1 MTSRRMVTRSGCA
14 SAARLKGRCPL
25 ISAKVGI
32 GHTNSSH
39 FGGGVN
45 CLGPRF
51 LHSYA
56 RGWRRPPPPQR
67 LHPSG
72 GDGCQGWSS
81 VRKWPNQKPL
91 PEFCRD
97 GRDARPVEV
106 GPPAGA
112 TDAGGT
118 SPNLVSQ
125 PLPRGSATKRVL
137 SPFLTRT
144 RTVRLPCVRA
154 VVMTSRTSVGVD
166 TDLPATSRMTSPV
179 ENP

>member
-1 MTSRRMVTRSGCA
+1 MTRSGCA

-25 ISAKVGI
+25 ISAKMGI

-45 CLGPRF
+45 YLQPWAPFVREGVAETATP
-51 LHSYA
+51 STT
-56 RGWRRPPPPQR
+56 PPQR
-67 LHPSG
+67 GRRMPGLELRPKVA
-72 GDGCQGWSS
+72 Q
-81 VRKWPNQKPL
+81 REPL
-91 PEFCRD
+91 PQFCRD

-118 SPNLVSQ
+118 SPISCLQ
-125 PLPRGSATKRVL
+125 PRPSGSATKRVL
-137 SPFLTRT
+137 SPFFTRT

-154 VVMTSRTSVGVD
+154 VVMTSRTSVGVE

-179 ENP
+179 EKP